1 MAEQFNFDQFLMERG
16 FSFTNYGSHNL
27 YEIAHEGHHYA
38 VNLQGKKMTTNQS
51 RTGDM
56 LPDIAVP
63 NDLKSAEKWHGEF
76 FGVKSANVEQKTE
89 TVAKVEPV
97 TPASKTAVKTKTRST
112 RK

>member
-1 MAEQFNFDQFLMERG
+1 MAETFNFDQFLMERG

-38 VNLQGKKMTTNQS
+38 VNLQGKVMTTNQS
-51 RTGDM
+51 RTAEL

-76 FGVKSANVEQKTE
+76 FGVKSAVKAEPVAEKAE
-89 TVAKVEPV
+89 TVA
-97 TPASKTAVKTKTRST
+97 PAPKTAAKPKTRST